1 MQQTS
6 QAAVKTT
13 YQGSNKLLLG
23 IVLAVVTFW
32 LFAGS
37 LVNVVPAIQR
47 DLRISTSVIGIAISF
62 TALFSGICIV
72 VAGGLAD
79 RFGRMRLTYSGLG
92 LSILGSLCIMLTP
105 SGAAALLITG
115 RIIQGVSAACIMPA
129 TLSLVKAY
137 YEGAARQRAISFW
150 SIGSWGGS
158 GVSSF
163 AGGAI
168 ATSLGWR
175 WIFAFSIV
183 VAVVS
188 IALLWG
194 TPESR
199 MESPDRSNFDFGG
212 LAAFVIA
219 IVAINVIITQ
229 GSTLGWLS
237 WQVIVLAVAFVIA
250 LPTFIKLETTE
261 SNSFVDFTLFHNK
274 AYAGATLSNFLLNA
288 SAGTLIVVNTFVQTS
303 RGLTSFQ
310 SGLLT
315 IGYLV
320 CVVGMIRVG
329 EKIMQRVGAR
339 QPMIWG
345 SAITALGILLTAFTF
360 IPGTEYLVIVFIG
373 FSLFGVGLGMY
384 ATPSTDTAV
393 DNAPA
398 HKVGVASGIY
408 KMASSLGGGFGVALS
423 AAFFVGLSA
432 GGSAATAAMIAL
444 FFNLA
449 ITVAAGIAV
458 MATVPK
464 GLNAVSG

>member
-1 MQQTS
+1 MQRS
-6 QAAVKTT
+6 HAAVKTT
-13 YQGSNKLLLG
+13 YQGSNTLLLG

-37 LVNVVPAIQR
+37 LVNVVPAMQR
-47 DLRISTSVIGIAISF
+47 DLRISTSLIGVAISF

-79 RFGRMRLTYSGLG
+79 RFGRMRLTYIGLG
-92 LSILGSLCIMLTP
+92 LSIVGSLCLALTP
-105 SGAAALLITG
+105 SGTAALLILG

-137 YEGAARQRAISFW
+137 YDGAARQRAISSW

-175 WIFAFSIV
+175 WIFVFSIA
-183 VAVVS
+183 VALISV
-188 IALLWG
+188 ALIWG

-199 MESPDRSNFDFGG
+199 MESPDRSRFDFGG
-212 LAAFVIA
+212 LTAFVIA
-219 IVAINVIITQ
+219 MVAINVIITQ
-229 GSTLGWLS
+229 GSTLGWLN
-237 WQVIVLAVAFVIA
+237 WKIIVLAVVFVIA
-250 LPTFIKLETTE
+250 LPAFIKLETTE
-261 SNSFVDFTLFHNK
+261 SNSFVDFTLFHNR
-274 AYAGATLSNFLLNA
+274 AYTGATLSNFLLNA
-288 SAGTLIVVNTFVQTS
+288 SAGVLIVVNTFVQTG

-345 SAITALGILLTAFTF
+345 PAITALGILLAAFTF
-360 IPGTEYLVIVFIG
+360 IPGTGYLVIAFIG
-373 FSLFGVGLGMY
+373 FALYGVGLGMY

-408 KMASSLGGGFGVALS
+408 KMASSLGGAFGVALS
-423 AAFFVGLSA
+423 SALFVGLSA
-432 GGSAATAAMIAL
+432 GGSAATAAMFAL
-444 FFNLA
+444 LFNLA
-449 ITVAAGIAV
+449 ITLGALIAV
-458 MATVPK
+458 MTTIPK
-464 GLNAVSG
+464 GLNAVPS

>member
-1 MQQTS
+1 MQRS
-6 QAAVKTT
+6 HAAVKTT
-13 YQGSNKLLLG
+13 YQGSNTLLLG

-37 LVNVVPAIQR
+37 LVNVVPAMQR
-47 DLRISTSVIGIAISF
+47 DLRISTSLIGVAISF

-79 RFGRMRLTYSGLG
+79 RFGRMRLTYIGLG
-92 LSILGSLCIMLTP
+92 LSIVGSLCLALTP
-105 SGAAALLITG
+105 SGTAALLILG

-129 TLSLVKAY
+129 TLSLVKTY
-137 YEGAARQRAISFW
+137 YDGAARQRAISYW

-168 ATSLGWR
+168 ATFLGWR
-175 WIFAFSIV
+175 WIFVFSIA
-183 VAVVS
+183 VALISV
-188 IALLWG
+188 ALIWG

-199 MESPDRSNFDFGG
+199 MESPDRSRFDFGG
-212 LAAFVIA
+212 LTAFVIA
-219 IVAINVIITQ
+219 MVAINVIITQ
-229 GSTLGWLS
+229 GSTLGWLN
-237 WQVIVLAVAFVIA
+237 WKIIVLAVVFVIA
-250 LPTFIKLETTE
+250 LPAFIKLETTE
-261 SNSFVDFTLFHNK
+261 SNSFVDFTLFHNR
-274 AYAGATLSNFLLNA
+274 AYTGATLSNFLLNA
-288 SAGTLIVVNTFVQTS
+288 SAGVLIVVNTFVQTA
-303 RGLTSFQ
+303 RRLTSFQ

-345 SAITALGILLTAFTF
+345 PAITALGILLAAFTF
-360 IPGTEYLVIVFIG
+360 IPGTGYLVIAFIG
-373 FSLFGVGLGMY
+373 FAFYGVGLGMY

-408 KMASSLGGGFGVALS
+408 KMASSLGGAFGVALS
-423 AAFFVGLSA
+423 SALFVGLSA
-432 GGSAATAAMIAL
+432 GGSAATAAMFAL
-444 FFNLA
+444 LFNLA
-449 ITVAAGIAV
+449 ITLAALIAV
-458 MATVPK
+458 MTTIPK
-464 GLNAVSG
+464 GLNAVPG

>member
-1 MQQTS
+1 MQRS
-6 QAAVKTT
+6 HAAVKTT
-13 YQGSNKLLLG
+13 YQGSNTLLLG

-37 LVNVVPAIQR
+37 LVNVVPAMQR
-47 DLRISTSVIGIAISF
+47 DLRISTSLIGVAISF

-79 RFGRMRLTYSGLG
+79 RFGRMRLTYIGLG
-92 LSILGSLCIMLTP
+92 LSIVGSLCLALTP
-105 SGAAALLITG
+105 SGTAALLILG

-129 TLSLVKAY
+129 TLSLVKTY
-137 YEGAARQRAISFW
+137 YDGAARQRAISFW

-168 ATSLGWR
+168 ATFLGWR
-175 WIFAFSIV
+175 WIFVFSIA
-183 VAVVS
+183 VALISV
-188 IALLWG
+188 ALIWG

-199 MESPDRSNFDFGG
+199 MESPDRSRFDFGG
-212 LAAFVIA
+212 LTAFVIA
-219 IVAINVIITQ
+219 MVAINVIITQ
-229 GSTLGWLS
+229 GSTLGWLN
-237 WQVIVLAVAFVIA
+237 WKIIVLAVVFVIA
-250 LPTFIKLETTE
+250 LPAFIKLETTE
-261 SNSFVDFTLFHNK
+261 SNSFVDFTLFHNR
-274 AYAGATLSNFLLNA
+274 AYTGATLSNFLLNA
-288 SAGTLIVVNTFVQTS
+288 SAGVLIVVNTFVQTA

-345 SAITALGILLTAFTF
+345 PAITALGILLAAFTF
-360 IPGTEYLVIVFIG
+360 IPGTGYLVIAFIG
-373 FSLFGVGLGMY
+373 FALYGVGLGMY

-408 KMASSLGGGFGVALS
+408 KMASSLGGAFGVALS
-423 AAFFVGLSA
+423 SALFVGLSA
-432 GGSAATAAMIAL
+432 GGSAATATMFAL
-444 FFNLA
+444 LFNLA
-449 ITVAAGIAV
+449 ITLAALIAV
-458 MATVPK
+458 MTTIPK
-464 GLNAVSG
+464 GLNAVPG